1 MCKLIHL
8 KTRKTVVSKII
19 LPRYFVFVNYF
30 TAISCKKS
38 WFWYNNRAKELRTMD
53 IELYKKIKKE
63 KKLTGVEDNAV
74 FSRVSLFLPFFYRL
88 FCRYLCV
95 CKNMLSKFCG

>member
-1 MCKLIHL
+1 
-8 KTRKTVVSKII
+8 
-19 LPRYFVFVNYF
+19 
-30 TAISCKKS
+30 
-38 WFWYNNRAKELRTMD
+38 MD

-74 FSRVSLFLPFFYRL
+74 FSRVSPFLPFFYRL
-88 FCRYLCV
+88 FCRYLCI

>member
-1 MCKLIHL
+1 
-8 KTRKTVVSKII
+8 
-19 LPRYFVFVNYF
+19 
-30 TAISCKKS
+30 
-38 WFWYNNRAKELRTMD
+38 MD